1 MLIYDDIRFKLN
13 NMKPK
18 LSDLRQALD
27 LDKGQEEIAALEKQS
42 AEPGFWD
49 DRYFGQSTLNDYLQT
64 LPPEQVVETDSMRLY
79 LLDPDLVSVAQ
90 SALAQRNDAALF
102 GQH

>member
-1 MLIYDDIRFKLN
+1 MVSILNLPLEEVGPELARRRVALI
-13 NMKPK
+13 
-18 LSDLRQALD
+18 AT
-27 LDKGQEEIAALEKQS
+27 
-42 AEPGFWD
+42 EPGFWD

-64 LPPEQVVETDSMRLY
+64 LPKEQVVETDSMRLY
-79 LLDPDLVSVAQ
+79 LLDPDLVPIAQ